1 MRTAVNYLKRFK
13 KDFPELSWADIIQ
26 LASAVSIEIAGGPK
40 IPMRQASALPASLP
54 LVFTHALSPPRPPAV
69 CSQCLCAARPDV
81 SAADRPQV
89 RARGHHRPRGVP
101 A

>member
-40 IPMRQASALPASLP
+40 IPMRYASALPASHP
-54 LVFTHALSPPRPPAV
+54 SFCTHALLPPPP
-69 CSQCLCAARPDV
+69 LCCVLLYLGTARSDV

>member
-1 MRTAVNYLKRFK
+1 MNYLKRFK

-40 IPMRQASALPASLP
+40 IPMRCRLRPPSLP
-54 LVFTHALSPPRPPAV
+54 PFLSLSHRLRPLWCV
-69 CSQCLCAARPDV
+69 LSCLCAARPDV
-81 SAADRPQV
+81 SAADQV
-89 RARGHHRPRGVP
+89 RARGHHGPRGVP

>member
-40 IPMRQASALPASLP
+40 IPMRYASALPASHP
-54 LVFTHALSPPRPPAV
+54 SFCTHALPPTRPSAV

-81 SAADRPQV
+81 SAPQV
-89 RARGHHRPRGVP
+89 RARGDHRPRGVP